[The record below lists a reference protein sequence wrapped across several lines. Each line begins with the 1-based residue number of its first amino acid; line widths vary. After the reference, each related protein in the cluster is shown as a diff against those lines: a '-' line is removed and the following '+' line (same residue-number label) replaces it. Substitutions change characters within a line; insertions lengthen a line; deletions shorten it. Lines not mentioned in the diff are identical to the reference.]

1 MVKSVAMGARDVLA
15 VEMTVN
21 PEVPVGAVEMTASPE
36 VQQVSEKRGQN
47 GRTSEDCR
55 EPESWA
61 RLTMGRPRVQ
71 AVGNLLGDHL
81 PAELSRQRPVM
92 VMRSLKVKVASRPR
106 DVASPVR

>member
-15 VEMTVN
+15 VEMTVSA
-21 PEVPVGAVEMTASPE
+21 EVPVEAVEMTASPE
-36 VQQVSEKRGQN
+36 VPEASERRGRN
-47 GRTSEDCR
+47 GRISEDCR
-55 EPESWA
+55 EPEPWA

-71 AVGNLLGDHL
+71 AVGSLLGDHL
-81 PAELSRQRPVM
+81 PAELSRQRLVM